1 MSDDTTIRTT
11 DAAAG
16 GESDANSGD
25 HRLITSVRKSLAN
38 GGHPRHIENRL
49 VGEGVDRTT
58 AAATVNQA
66 IRERDEELTRMR
78 TKGGFWLGGG
88 LLLSIVAFMA
98 TSSAGSGRYIIAWG
112 PVIYGIVLL
121 VNASKLAKGVEDQ
134 LADRDFAAVV
144 DCPLCRARVELDD
157 DEWESGLFTCPACS
171 RDVNLAD
178 GPETVQC
185 PWCRS
190 SIDLDREESRTG
202 RFVCPACSRQ
212 VELKRTSAA

>member
-1 MSDDTTIRTT
+1 MSDDIPIHSA
-11 DAAAG
+11 DAVADEG
-16 GESDANSGD
+16 GSGD
-25 HRLITSVRKSLAN
+25 RRLITSVRSSLAN

-66 IRERDEELTRMR
+66 IHERDEEVTKMKA
-78 TKGGFWLGGG
+78 KGGLWLGGG
-88 LLLSIVAFMA
+88 LLLSIVTFMA
-98 TSSAGSGRYIIAWG
+98 ASGSGGGMYIVAWG
-112 PVIYGIVLL
+112 PMIYGIVLL
-121 VNASKLAKGVEDQ
+121 VNAAKLAKGMEDQ

-157 DEWESGLFTCPACS
+157 EEWESGMFTCPACS
-171 RDVNLAD
+171 GDVNLAD

-202 RFVCPACSRQ
+202 RFVCPVCSKQ
-212 VELKRTSAA
+212 VQLKRTATS